1 MTGSDQSTRILLV
14 DDEVEFLRAI
24 EPGLVRR
31 GFHVTSAESGQAALR
46 LLSSE
51 TFDVIV
57 LDVKMPGLDGVDTFR
72 EIKQSAPMLPVI
84 LLTGHGNVEE
94 AFETCREGVYEYLT
108 KPCDVARLAN
118 VARQAVRKTRD
129 SKVPPVTLPD
139 EIRLLV
145 VDNDSDF
152 VNSIAAALERRGVI
166 VSRACNGKE
175 ALEQARQMA
184 FAVALV
190 DVVMPDADGVTLFRR
205 LREVD
210 PLLEV
215 IILTGHPSVPDVRR
229 GLREGAFDYLTKP
242 QRVEEL
248 LDRIRAAAQ
257 QRQERKEEMRQKE
270 VEGIL
275 SNHPD

>member
-1 MTGSDQSTRILLV
+1 MTGSDQLTRVLLV

-24 EPGLVRR
+24 EPGLARR
-31 GFHVTSAESGQAALR
+31 GFHVTSAESGQAALQ

-72 EIKQSAPMLPVI
+72 EIKRTAPTLPVI
-84 LLTGHGNVEE
+84 LLTGHGNIEQ
-94 AFETCREGVYEYLT
+94 AFETSREGVYEYLR

-118 VARQAVRKTRD
+118 VARLAVRKTRD
-129 SKVPPVTLPD
+129 SKATSATLPD
-139 EIRLLV
+139 EIRLLL

-152 VNSIAAALERRGVI
+152 VDSIAPALERRGVI
-166 VSRACNGKE
+166 VSRARNGNE
-175 ALEQARQMA
+175 AVEQARQMA

-190 DVVMPDADGVTLFRR
+190 DVRMPDIDGLTLLRR
-205 LREVD
+205 LRKID
-210 PLLEV
+210 PLLEA

-229 GLREGAFDYLTKP
+229 GVREGAFDYLTKP
-242 QRVEEL
+242 QRVEDL

-257 QRQERKEEMRQKE
+257 RHEQRKEERRQKE